1 MPMHVPLPQLSKKT
15 EDSCGTR
22 AQKQQVLDKVVL
34 HWLVKMFLQK
44 QGRTDRHGEG
54 KVSWYISAM
63 GLQCLTCIFT
73 DSPPLPLVTIPI
85 YPPLRYSEACQ
96 RHDQHTD

>member
-22 AQKQQVLDKVVL
+22 AQKQQVLDKVAL

-63 GLQCLTCIFT
+63 GLQCLVFSLI
-73 DSPPLPLVTIPI
+73 PLPFP
-85 YPPLRYSEACQ
+85 
-96 RHDQHTD
+96 